1 MSRNI
6 VKILDKGFSDISAGE
21 KMLISSP
28 EKISEFIFKIPKGSY
43 LSIKELRRGL
53 ALKAGA
59 DNTCPVTTGIFLRM
73 AIEQHKDDENFPYWR
88 VVDEKHPVVKKLNLD
103 GNRIKMR
110 RVDDGIPYSEKP
122 TQPHKSFTAKLPVL
136 LWYPRTT
143 FMKMQKLRFM

>member
-1 MSRNI
+1 MNRNI

-43 LSIKELRRGL
+43 LSIKELRREL

-73 AIEQHKDDENFPYWR
+73 AIEQNKDDVNFPYWR
-88 VVDEKHPVVKKLNLD
+88 VIDEKHSVVKKLKLD
-103 GNRIKMR
+103 ENQIKKR
-110 RVDDGIPYSEKP
+110 RVDEGIP
-122 TQPHKSFTAKLPVL
+122 L
-136 LWYPRTT
+136 
-143 FMKMQKLRFM
+143 

>member
-28 EKISEFIFKIPKGSY
+28 EKISEFIFTIPKGSC
-43 LSIKELRRGL
+43 LSMKELRRGL

-88 VVDEKHPVVKKLNLD
+88 VVDEKHPVVKNLNLD
-103 GNRIKMR
+103 GNQIKMR
-110 RVDDGIPYSEKP
+110 RVDEGIPY
-122 TQPHKSFTAKLPVL
+122 
-136 LWYPRTT
+136 
-143 FMKMQKLRFM
+143 

>member
-6 VKILDKGFSDISAGE
+6 VKILNKGFSDISAGE
-21 KMLISSP
+21 KLISSP
-28 EKISEFIFKIPKGSY
+28 EKISEFIFTIAKGSY

-103 GNRIKMR
+103 GNQIKMR
-110 RVDDGIPYSEKP
+110 RVDEGIPY
-122 TQPHKSFTAKLPVL
+122 
-136 LWYPRTT
+136 
-143 FMKMQKLRFM
+143 

>member
-28 EKISEFIFKIPKGSY
+28 EKISEFIFTIPKGSY

-59 DNTCPVTTGIFLRM
+59 DNTCPVTTGYFPRVTCLRRPSSGLVY
-73 AIEQHKDDENFPYWR
+73 AK
-88 VVDEKHPVVKKLNLD
+88 KKLFAPD
-103 GNRIKMR
+103 GAITTPN
-110 RVDDGIPYSEKP
+110 
-122 TQPHKSFTAKLPVL
+122 
-136 LWYPRTT
+136 PRNTD
-143 FMKMQKLRFM
+143 

>member
-28 EKISEFIFKIPKGSY
+28 EKISDFIFNIPKGSY

-59 DNTCPVTTGIFLRM
+59 DNTCPVTTGKFL
-73 AIEQHKDDENFPYWR
+73 EWQ
-88 VVDEKHPVVKKLNLD
+88 LNI
-103 GNRIKMR
+103 IKM
-110 RVDDGIPYSEKP
+110 K
-122 TQPHKSFTAKLPVL
+122 
-136 LWYPRTT
+136 
-143 FMKMQKLRFM
+143 